1 LVSNGTPVTT
11 TFNFNTEF
19 KYFNESAEIDSE
31 IVLYRTHIPIWD
43 YSLNTSH
50 MTDFRNYSLLEN
62 ISNISDVQ
70 LSYSNINVTFSNPL
84 NLSDANLT
92 ALFAAQNTWF
102 NVSLD
107 TFDFSF
113 ATVISCDFN
122 YSVDFVP
129 TGNSS
134 DFNVT
139 PLGEGCLVA
148 GTLAPA
154 RYDFYEANP
163 PVYDREILG
172 EFWVFDRTSFSN
184 NHVFMFKIFGIRS
197 LSYVEK
203 LNSLSNFYIN
213 ELRPDI
219 DPKNPGLT
227 LFYYS
232 GSLLNKNQTIELIN

>member
-1 LVSNGTPVTT
+1 
-11 TFNFNTEF
+11 
-19 KYFNESAEIDSE
+19 
-31 IVLYRTHIPIWD
+31 VLYRTHIPIWD

-134 DFNVT
+134 DFSVT

-172 EFWVFDRTSFSN
+172 EFWVVDRSNWVDYSRHIYRIFSN
-184 NHVFMFKIFGIRS
+184 SIVHPYI
-197 LSYVEK
+197 LSNK
-203 LNSLSNFYIN
+203 GNFYIN
-213 ELRPDI
+213 GSFLNLSYAYSGSI
-219 DPKNPGLT
+219 
-227 LFYYS
+227 FYYS
-232 GSLLNKNQTIELIN
+232 GSLLNKNQTLELIN